1 LPIPWTSPV
10 ESSGLALRCRGRRAG
25 HDFVTA
31 SGEGARTLARDLFR
45 QAAPFPELWYIALAV
60 LSFPRDIIANRTAV
74 VIIRETH
81 LHDIDSL
88 FSVRERTRENAVP
101 RERLA
106 AIGITPASVA
116 ARLEAGQLISYV
128 CEDGSSI
135 VGFCSGD
142 PTTGEVLVLAV
153 LPAYEGRGVGKELLG
168 RVVGALRDAGQ
179 RELWLAASAD
189 AKSRAHGFYRA
200 QGWRASGTHDENG
213 DEILLLATE
222 G

>member
-1 LPIPWTSPV
+1 V
-10 ESSGLALRCRGRRAG
+10 A
-25 HDFVTA
+25 A
-31 SGEGARTLARDLFR
+31 SGEEASPFVPELFR
-45 QAAPFPELWYIALAV
+45 QDARFPVSWCIALAV
-60 LSFPRDIIANRTAV
+60 LSFPRHIIANRTPA

-81 LHDIDSL
+81 LDDIESL
-88 FSVRERTRENAVP
+88 FSVRERTRENAIP
-101 RERLA
+101 RELLA

-116 ARLEAGQLISYV
+116 ASLEAGRLISYV

-142 PTTGEVLVLAV
+142 PSTGELLVLAV
-153 LPAYEGRGVGKELLG
+153 LPAYEARGVGKELLG
-168 RVVGALRDAGQ
+168 RVVGALRDVGQ
-179 RELWLAASAD
+179 KELWLAASPD
-189 AKSRAHGFYRA
+189 ATSRAHGFYQA